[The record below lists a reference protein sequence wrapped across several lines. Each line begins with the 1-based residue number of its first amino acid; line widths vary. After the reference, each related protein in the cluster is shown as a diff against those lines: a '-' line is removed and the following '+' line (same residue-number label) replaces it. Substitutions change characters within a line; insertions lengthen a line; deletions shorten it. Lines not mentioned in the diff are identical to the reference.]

1 MYKQMKYGLGYA
13 LVTNVTTFLAR
24 TLFHA
29 KRAEI
34 KYILSLL
41 EKEEGKKI
49 LDFGCNLGHLTIMIK
64 KAAPKNEVCGTDIND
79 FALKCARRKHKHIKF
94 CEINNKFLK
103 NNKFDI
109 IIVSHVL
116 EHIKKR
122 EEFMKNLSK
131 LLSDNGKLIMAVP
144 QERVRGDVN
153 LVHLFYNFVRLRFKN
168 PHVVKLYYNDLE
180 YLFNKEG
187 LRIDDSIYTNFIFP
201 KSKKRKF
208 YSFSLVV
215 SASRKK

>member
-1 MYKQMKYGLGYA
+1 MSNQMKYGLGYA
-13 LVTNVTTFLAR
+13 LVTNITAFLSR
-24 TLFHA
+24 TMFHA

-34 KYILSLL
+34 KYILNLL

-49 LDFGCNLGHLTIMIK
+49 LDFGCNLGHLTNMIK
-64 KAAPKNEVCGTDIND
+64 KTAPENEVYGADIND
-79 FALKCARRKHKHIKF
+79 FALKCARKKHKHIKF
-94 CEINNKFLK
+94 HEINNEFIE

-122 EEFMKNLSK
+122 DEFMKNLSK
-131 LLSDNGKLIMAVP
+131 LLSANGKIIMAVP
-144 QERVRGDVN
+144 QERVRGDAN
-153 LVHLFYNFVRLRFKN
+153 LVHIFYNFVRLRFQN

-180 YLFNKEG
+180 KLFGEVGFK
-187 LRIDDSIYTNFIFP
+187 IDEHIYTNYIFP
-201 KSKKRKF
+201 KSKTKKF

-215 SASRKK
+215 SASRKN